1 MIYKEDK
8 HIKIGGVALPGLVR
22 KFEITR
28 TGAIDEVEVEGLPVK
43 PKQAV
48 GYEDAQIKIEMILD
62 DSAGESLEGKI
73 AKLNSLFRKNGQ
85 DIPQPLPII
94 SKKTA
99 AAGIDQV
106 LIQKLTVTEDN
117 KSSQQV
123 ATLELCEYIPIPIAA
138 TSSTG
143 SSSGSSALTEDY
155 QTYLNNS
162 RGSSPLDKTP
172 IVDDRM
178 IGPLLEEKLESYR
191 LPLYGE

>member
-48 GYEDAQIKIEMILD
+48 GYEDAQIKIELILD

-73 AKLNSLFRKNGQ
+73 VKLNNLFRKSGQ
-85 DIPQPLPII
+85 DIPQPLPIV

-99 AAGIDQV
+99 AAGVNQILV
-106 LIQKLTVTEDN
+106 QKLAITEDN

-123 ATLELCEYIPIPIAA
+123 ATLELCEYIPIPITA
-138 TSSTG
+138 TSSN
-143 SSSGSSALTEDY
+143 SASSGTAGLTEDY
-155 QTYLNNS
+155 QTYLDNN
-162 RGSSPLDKTP
+162 RGASPLDKTP
-172 IVDDRM
+172 AVDDRI
-178 IGPLLEEKLESYR
+178 IGPLLDKQLDSYKI
-191 LPLYGE
+191 PYYGG